1 MTAGA
6 TQEGVK
12 DPACIERLGS
22 EACNVLQCIK
32 WQGPGKRSIAC
43 LARQCCLPNA
53 QVCIANDIDRWNGE
67 RGRLAPIHGEL
78 SEIVSTNPPFAP
90 IVDHRS
96 VLAPRAPKSFH
107 DTGAHCFS
115 CALAREEKLGQALN
129 ELNGL

>member
-1 MTAGA
+1 MDADTLLHQTVVRLRAH
-6 TQEGVK
+6 EGK
-12 DPACIERLGS
+12 YAEI
-22 EACNVLQCIK
+22 
-32 WQGPGKRSIAC
+32 
-43 LARQCCLPNA
+43 ARQNP
-53 QVCIANDIDRWNGE
+53 DIGYSWLTKLAH
-67 RGRLAPIHGEL
+67 GRLAPIHGEL